1 MFYVNT
7 NKLQSQAFSD
17 VFYYFISTYVLSHTE
32 ELQTHPWLCLNCIE
46 KFSFDPA
53 WKRNPTIQNYSCPTF
68 TSDLTK
74 REAHPFL
81 SLPLYQKE
89 KTKYQ
94 HFAFFQSIYSMTRS
108 DMV

>member
-1 MFYVNT
+1 LECYLTNYTTMLYANT

-53 WKRNPTIQNYSCPTF
+53 SKRNPTN
-68 TSDLTK
+68 
-74 REAHPFL
+74 
-81 SLPLYQKE
+81 
-89 KTKYQ
+89 
-94 HFAFFQSIYSMTRS
+94 
-108 DMV
+108 